1 MQRDM
6 IWKNR
11 SGYHT
16 HAWIAAEAAEIA
28 SMVSTCDIDVA
39 PGCILCGEVTLGAD
53 SHIGAGATI
62 LQGVTVGAG
71 VLVGA
76 GAVVTKDIRNNAS
89 VKGIPAR
96 EGD

>member
-1 MQRDM
+1 M
-6 IWKNR
+6 
-11 SGYHT
+11 
-16 HAWIAAEAAEIA
+16 
-28 SMVSTCDIDVA
+28 
-39 PGCILCGEVTLGAD
+39 TLGAD